1 MKPPMDRLQPQR
13 GSNKAIRNMLF
24 ASKLWLTSD
33 QATSLNA
40 LQLKGDTDGVVRG
53 LTDFYRGLRD
63 KSRASLRVQST
74 CRAILSDEVGQG
86 GVEELVSMKAKVVPT
101 PELVAKLNSLF
112 GKVRNSDVTAIQP
125 LCVAAYEDSHVPT
138 ANDSQRLRRHVENAA
153 AA

>member
-1 MKPPMDRLQPQR
+1 
-13 GSNKAIRNMLF
+13 MLF

-33 QATSLNA
+33 QTNSLNS
-40 LQLKGDTDGVVRG
+40 LQSKGDADAVVRE
-53 LTDFYRGLRD
+53 LTDFYRNLRD

-86 GVEELVSMKAKVVPT
+86 GVEELISMKAKVVPNA
-101 PELVAKLNSLF
+101 ELVAKLNSLF
-112 GKVRNSDVTAIQP
+112 RNVKNSDVTAIQP

-138 ANDSQRLRRHVENAA
+138 ANDSQRLRRRVEQAA